1 MNLKDSFRYMNHINE
16 ILEAANVS
24 LYDTQL
30 LTTTKETHLKH
41 AANADAED
49 EVIEDAL
56 PSNKPYT
63 ANDVLKTIDVLIEEM
78 EIVSK
83 AIADAK
89 RTTII
94 DIDYSVSM
102 NKKRQHEIETLT
114 VMACMKP
121 QETKSRGKD
130 YKFNNDGNQTQYY
143 YDVKSVRTINFD
155 RNEVKKKIKKL
166 TKKSDEISTELDKIM
181 IMTEVKVEPR
191 FDFIDTLEDVI
202 EKVKEQNI

>member
-16 ILEAANVS
+16 ILEAADVS

-30 LTTTKETHLKH
+30 LTTTKEIHLKH

-49 EVIEDAL
+49 DVIEDAL

-102 NKKRQHEIETLT
+102 NKKRQQEIKTLT
-114 VMACMKP
+114 TMACMKP
-121 QETKSRGKD
+121 QETKSRGTD

-143 YDVKSVRTINFD
+143 YDVKSVKTINFD

>member
-16 ILEAANVS
+16 MLEAADIS

-30 LTTTKETHLKH
+30 LTTTKEMHLKH

-89 RTTII
+89 RTTVI
-94 DIDYSVSM
+94 DIDYSVAM
-102 NKKRQHEIETLT
+102 NKKRQHEIKTLT
-114 VMACMKP
+114 AMAGMKP
-121 QETKSRGKD
+121 QETKSRGTD

-143 YDVKSVRTINFD
+143 YDVKSVRTIDFD

-166 TKKSDEISTELDKIM
+166 TKKCDEISTELDKIM

-191 FDFIDTLEDVI
+191 FDFIDTLEDII